1 VNSLLLKTSL
11 FLWLLI
17 GGFSLQAGAEP
28 LKGLPDVPWKGERLV
43 FELTWFKLKAGT
55 SVLEVSE
62 GENQG
67 RKAYNISA
75 VTTSNEYVDIIHK
88 VRDRIESYIYA
99 DNLSS
104 YRYKVHQEEGSFRRD
119 KEIIFDYGKG
129 TVTYTKDKK
138 TTIYGISTLVN
149 DSLSSIYYLR
159 TKELTVGKPV
169 IIDIFDTKKLWQ
181 VEVQVLGK
189 EKVETPVG
197 VFDTVLVKPILKFE
211 GIFQRKG
218 DVYIWLTDDNRKMP
232 VKMRSK
238 IKIGSISADLV
249 EYKYSGQRSAVS
261 GQ

>member
-1 VNSLLLKTSL
+1 MRYLVRKTMP
-11 FLWLLI
+11 FLILI
-17 GGFSLQAGAEP
+17 IFFVSDAKAEP
-28 LKGLPDVPWKGERLV
+28 SAVIPDVPWKGERLV
-43 FELTWFKLKAGT
+43 FELSWFEVKAGT
-55 SVLEVSE
+55 SVIEVSE
-62 GENQG
+62 GESKG
-67 RKAYNISA
+67 RKTYNISV
-75 VTTSNEYVDIIHK
+75 VTTSNGYLDVIYR
-88 VRDRIESYIYA
+88 VRDRIESSIYA

-159 TKELTVGKPV
+159 SKELTVGKPV
-169 IIDIFDTKKLWQ
+169 IIDIFDSKKLWQ

-232 VKMRSK
+232 VRMRSK
-238 IKIGSISADLV
+238 IKIGSISADLI
-249 EYKYSGQRSAVS
+249 EYKYGKQ
-261 GQ
+261 

>member
-1 VNSLLLKTSL
+1 MNRLLVKISLLLW
-11 FLWLLI
+11 FLI
-17 GGFSLQAGAEP
+17 GTFSLQAGAEP

-43 FELTWFKLKAGT
+43 FELTWLKLKAGT
-55 SVLEVSE
+55 TTLEVSE
-62 GENQG
+62 EENQG
-67 RKAYNISA
+67 RKIYNMSA
-75 VTTSNEYVDIIHK
+75 VTTSNKNLDIIYK
-88 VRDRIESYIYA
+88 VRDRIDSFIYA

-129 TVTYTKDKK
+129 IVTYTRDKE
-138 TTIYGISTLVN
+138 TTLYLIKAFVQ

-159 TKELTVGKPV
+159 TKELIVGKSV
-169 IIDIFDTKKLWQ
+169 MIDVFDSKKLWQ

-197 VFDTVLVKPILKFE
+197 AFNTVLVKPILKFE

-232 VKMRSK
+232 VRMRSK
-238 IKIGSISADLV
+238 IKIGSISADLI
-249 EYKYSGQRSAVS
+249 EYNKE
-261 GQ
+261 